1 MDSNRLSHDQDI
13 RFACMQRLVKLFGEW
28 NGSWESTKGPALL
41 IAFGYCL
48 LVGVALSRHEMWRD
62 EMEAWLIA
70 RDSESIRQLLGT
82 LQNEGHPALWYLLL
96 TPLTRLSYAPEAMQV
111 LHLGIATLTVYLV
124 SRYAPLSRLQLMLFP
139 LGFYILWQ
147 YAVVSRDYA
156 LGILLLVMFCA
167 LYPIRYRLFPLVG
180 LVLMLAAHTHALVLM
195 LVTAIGI
202 GLAVDV
208 GGAIARDRSAFDSM
222 HIRGFVLGFALI
234 AIGVAT
240 SLLHLIPDSHY
251 VGPTDSTAR
260 DLRSHALAIGTISFV
275 GLAGILFLLC
285 WLQDRLSF
293 VLVCGL
299 GIIGVVLYLDASVL
313 GAIVGAPGVK
323 AFALV
328 GLAAHLFFLYQVRD
342 RFSLLI
348 LYGFGLTGLL
358 VFFSGIF
365 SGGPHHHGMLF
376 VIFFVGYWLER
387 LTRPAALNPV
397 RGRQGQ
403 ILDIVVTLILVS
415 QSLFGIRV
423 AYQDL
428 TMPYSNGKSVAQYI
442 QSHGWQSKPIVGCL
456 DFSAQA
462 VVGYLGIKN
471 IYYPQGERWGSY
483 IVWDQKRRENVGL
496 DNCLQSAQSLGKDVL
511 VVSSYAEEAPLR
523 SFPFDKVAEFKG
535 AIREDENFVLY
546 RSRQWT
552 Q

>member
-1 MDSNRLSHDQDI
+1 
-13 RFACMQRLVKLFGEW
+13 MQRLAKLFDEW
-28 NGSWESTKGPALL
+28 NGGGKSTKRPAILMAL
-41 IAFGYCL
+41 GYCL
-48 LVGVALSRHEMWRD
+48 LVGLVLSRHEMWRD

-82 LQNEGHPALWYLLL
+82 LHNEGHPALWYLLL
-96 TPLTRLSYAPEAMQV
+96 MPLTRLSHAPEVMQV

-124 SRYAPLSRLQLMLFP
+124 SRYAPLSRLQLVLFP
-139 LGFYILWQ
+139 LGFYVLWQ

-156 LGILLLVMFCA
+156 LGILFLVMFCA
-167 LYPIRYRLFPLVG
+167 LYPNRYRLFPLVG
-180 LVLMLAAHTHALVLM
+180 MVLMLAAHTHALVLI

-208 GGAIARDRSAFDSM
+208 SGAITHDRHAFGLV

-234 AIGVAT
+234 ALGVVT
-240 SLLHLIPDSHY
+240 SFLCLIPDSHY

-260 DLRSHALAIGTISFV
+260 DLRSHALAMGALSFFGV
-275 GLAGILFLLC
+275 AALILFLG
-285 WLQDRLSF
+285 WLRDRLSF

-299 GIIGVVLYLDASVL
+299 GVIGVVLYLDASVL
-313 GAIVGAPGVK
+313 GAIVGAPGIK
-323 AFALV
+323 AFALL
-328 GLAAHLFFLYQVRD
+328 GLAAHLCLLYQVRD

-348 LYGFGLTGLL
+348 LYGCGLTGLL

-387 LTRPAALNPV
+387 LTRSAALGPV
-397 RGRQGQ
+397 RDRQSQ
-403 ILDIVVTLILVS
+403 ILDIVVTLVLVS
-415 QSLFGIRV
+415 QSLFGIRM
-423 AYQDL
+423 AYLDL
-428 TMPYSNGKSVAQYI
+428 TMPYSNGKYAAQYI
-442 QSHGWQSKPIVGCL
+442 QSHGWQSKSIVGCM
-456 DFSAQA
+456 DFSAQT
-462 VVGYLGIKN
+462 VVGYLGIKK

-483 IVWDQKRRENVGL
+483 VVWDQKRRENIGL

-511 VVSSYAEEAPLR
+511 VVSSYSEEGPIR
-523 SFPFDKVAEFKG
+523 NFPFDKVAEFKG

-546 RSRQWT
+546 RSR
-552 Q
+552 